1 MRLLIFALGLV
12 AWQCA
17 PGRPADAAAS
27 SFVYCLHHAGA
38 QIFAGKVLADRNLKF
53 GLSIWSDNGH
63 NVTVFGV
70 AVRHGEGWEYTDN
83 LDASSAA
90 DRCRLSNSAGAESTL
105 RIAADSAAPCAN
117 RGGENTEV
125 GTVLFP
131 AAAYEGSVTTQLD
144 DAESFQKAGK
154 CAGGQG

>member
-1 MRLLIFALGLV
+1 MRAAFFALGLV

-17 PGRPADAAAS
+17 PGRTADAATS

-53 GLSIWSDNGH
+53 GLSIWSANGH

-70 AVRHGEGWEYTDN
+70 AVRRGEGWEYTDN
-83 LDASSAA
+83 LDASAA
-90 DRCRLSNSAGAESTL
+90 TGRCRLSISPGSGSTL
-105 RIAADSAAPCAN
+105 RITTDSAATCAN
-117 RGGENTEV
+117 RGGENAEI

-154 CAGGQG
+154 CAGGLG